1 MDDERSERDPARP
14 QSAYPD
20 KRQEPEARY
29 HPEGERDSEL
39 RATYG
44 AGPRSRNRYPDR
56 IYLEAGHLS
65 RNVEKTADAAQ
76 MAEET
81 EETPTGRAP

>member
-44 AGPRSRNRYPDR
+44 AGPEVVTGIQTGSTSR
-56 IYLEAGHLS
+56 
-65 RNVEKTADAAQ
+65 
-76 MAEET
+76 
-81 EETPTGRAP
+81 RAT